1 MYARN
6 FLVGLLVCLTAPAH
20 SAPTEDAVVAFTE
33 DLWSVMPRTAA
44 ISELADGFTWSE
56 GPAWDQGRGRLYFSD
71 VPENKAYIWSQEN
84 GLETFMSP
92 SGLQSNNVAGFREP
106 GSNGLLVTPDGHLLI
121 ANHGARAVERMNID
135 SGLRETI
142 ANRYDGKSLNSPNDI
157 ALADDGSLF
166 FTDPP
171 YGLEGLD
178 ASPLK
183 EQQQNGV
190 YEVRRDGAVH
200 LIDGSLTFPN
210 GIALSPDEQTLY
222 VAVSDPAA
230 PKIYRYLR
238 DGDGFQNRSVFFD
251 AGPYLER
258 GWPGLP
264 DGMAVAKSG
273 HLFATGPGGV
283 FILSPEGVAL
293 GMIRLESA
301 TANCAFGLDGST
313 LFITSANRLLSVET
327 LMTGAAWHND

>member
-1 MYARN
+1 MFARH
-6 FLVGLLVCLTAPAH
+6 FLLGLVACFAV
-20 SAPTEDAVVAFTE
+20 SANSVRAKDAVLAFTE
-33 DLWSVMPRTAA
+33 ELWSVMPRTAHVR
-44 ISELADGFTWSE
+44 ELAHGFTWSE
-56 GPAWDQGRGRLYFSD
+56 GPAWDQVRNRLYFSD
-71 VPENKAYIWSQEN
+71 VPDNKAYVWSQKN

-92 SGLQSNNVAGFREP
+92 SGLQSNNPAGFREP
-106 GSNGLLVTPDGHLLI
+106 GSNGLLVTSDGRLLI
-121 ANHGARAVERMNID
+121 ANHGARAVELMNIEN
-135 SGLRETI
+135 GLRETV
-142 ANRYDGKSLNSPNDI
+142 ADQYNGKRLNSPNDI
-157 ALADDGSLF
+157 AIARDGSLF

-183 EQQQNGV
+183 EQRQNGV
-190 YEVRRDGAVH
+190 YEVWGDGTVR

-222 VAVSDPAA
+222 VAVSDPGA
-230 PKIYRYLR
+230 PKIYGYQR
-238 DGDGFQNRSVFFD
+238 DGNAFRNRTVFFD

-273 HLFATGPGGV
+273 HVFATGPGGV
-283 FILSPEGVAL
+283 FILSPQGIIL

-313 LFITSANRLLSVET
+313 LFITSGERLLSITT
-327 LMTGAAWHND
+327 LMTGAAWPND